1 MVKWFF
7 ISSGRAACLEDV
19 PAEAEFDINTTALI
33 GLNFSADEQCRALHG
48 PTETHNV
55 SVRKYAHVCGV
66 SLVDG

>member
-48 PTETHNV
+48 PTAVFCPDDDALEVNQ
-55 SVRKYAHVCGV
+55 
-66 SLVDG
+66 